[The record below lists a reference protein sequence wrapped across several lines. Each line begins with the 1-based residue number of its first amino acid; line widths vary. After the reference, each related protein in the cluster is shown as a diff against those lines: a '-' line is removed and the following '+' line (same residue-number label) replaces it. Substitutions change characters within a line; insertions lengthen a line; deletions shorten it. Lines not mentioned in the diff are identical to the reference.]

1 MMRGCGRSARGRL
14 AVRAAL
20 ATPRAGDRG
29 LDCGE
34 DIKLA
39 VEASDAQDLVYRS
52 GRRGQAQEPAEQRGA
67 APGAHQD
74 GEAAGV
80 GVTHPGQVDDEPAGG
95 GAERA

>member
-39 VEASDAQDLVYRS
+39 VEAGDAQDRVYRS